1 MTHFRLKG
9 TSGSV
14 INRTFPFAD
23 TLVIGAAQ
31 DCDVRVEEPGVA
43 LRQAEIRRDGDGL
56 RLIDLAGNG
65 ATVLNGASAKEQRL
79 NTGDEIRIGTCR
91 WLLQAPGLRPQRV
104 LTPAVVESAGIDR
117 ARVLAWTLAAVVA
130 VMVAVLRFRPEWLLA
145 LL

>member
-1 MTHFRLKG
+1 MGHFRLKG

-31 DCDVRVEEPGVA
+31 DCDVRVQEPGVA
-43 LRQAEIRRDGDGL
+43 PRQAEIRRDGDDL

-65 ATVLNGASAKEQRL
+65 ATVLNGESVRQQAL
-79 NTGDEIRIGTCR
+79 NTGDEIRVGTCR
-91 WLLQAPGLRPQRV
+91 WLLQAPGLRPQRI
-104 LTPAVVESAGIDR
+104 LTPAATQQRGFDWKR
-117 ARVLAWTLAAVVA
+117 LLAWTVAAAVA
-130 VMVAVLRFRPEWLLA
+130 AAVAVLKFRPEWISA

>member
-31 DCDVRVEEPGVA
+31 DCDVRVEEPGIA
-43 LRQAEIRRDGDGL
+43 PRQAEIRRDGDGL

-65 ATVLNGASAKEQRL
+65 ATVLNGESVRQQIM
-79 NTGDEIRIGTCR
+79 NTGDEVRIGTCR

-104 LTPAVVESAGIDR
+104 LTPAAVETGGIDR
-117 ARVLAWTLAAVVA
+117 VRVLAWTLVVLLGAAVA
-130 VMVAVLRFRPEWLLA
+130 ALWFKPEWFLR
-145 LL
+145 